1 MSEKNRAWLLESRP
15 DSYFSKDNVKF
26 ETLPIPEPGNGEF
39 LVRSIW
45 ISFDPTQ
52 LNWMKRD
59 TYIEKMKIGEPVRS
73 INVGHVVK
81 SNNSKFKVGDIVTG
95 MFGWQDY
102 SISDGSYVDH
112 VVPTPSVNP
121 PWYSLSM
128 FGITG
133 MTAYFGVKEIGR
145 VKEGERFVV
154 SSAAGSVGSV
164 AGQIGK
170 IIGARVVGIAGGQEK
185 CNWVINELG
194 FDDCIDYQTEDV
206 GKRLSEIFPEGID
219 VYFDNVGGKILD
231 DIIARIRINGRIILS
246 GAISGY
252 SSNNFHP
259 LKNYPVLIS
268 RRARM
273 EGFIVTDYYR
283 RFEEAQKQLRDWVIE
298 GRIRQKEQLFHGLE
312 MAPDIFIN
320 LFTGKSFGKQILQIA
335 DFPLTQ

>member
-1 MSEKNRAWLLESRP
+1 MASEV
-15 DSYFSKDNVKF
+15 YMVK
-26 ETLPIPEPGNGEF
+26 
-39 LVRSIW
+39 V
-45 ISFDPTQ
+45 
-52 LNWMKRD
+52 
-59 TYIEKMKIGEPVRS
+59 
-73 INVGHVVK
+73 
-81 SNNSKFKVGDIVTG
+81 
-95 MFGWQDY
+95 
-102 SISDGSYVDH
+102 
-112 VVPTPSVNP
+112 
-121 PWYSLSM
+121 
-128 FGITG
+128 
-133 MTAYFGVKEIGR
+133 
-145 VKEGERFVV
+145 GERFVV
-154 SSAAGSVGSV
+154 SSAAGSVGSI
-164 AGQIGK
+164 AGQISK

-206 GKRLSEIFPEGID
+206 AKSLSEIFPEGID

-312 MAPDIFIN
+312 MAPDIFMN
-320 LFTGKSFGKQILQIA
+320 LFTGKIFGKQILQIA

>member
-59 TYIEKMKIGEPVRS
+59 TYMEKMNIGEPVRS
-73 INVGHVVK
+73 INVGQVVK
-81 SNNSKFKVGDIVTG
+81 SNNSKFKVDDIVTG

-112 VVPTPSVNP
+112 VVPIPSVNP

-154 SSAAGSVGSV
+154 SNAAGSVGSI
-164 AGQIGK
+164 AGQISK

-206 GKRLSEIFPEGID
+206 AKRLSEIFPEGID

-312 MAPDIFIN
+312 MAPDIFMN